1 MSLLCSFCHHVVVYM
16 HFPQTYCKEANWL
29 MGVVLKLTLH
39 SNHSVH
45 SCLVTKGI
53 FKLQIHLSTVGGCNA
68 APWFHFLIRVNSER
82 KLVVM
87 MVWTGC

>member
-1 MSLLCSFCHHVVVYM
+1 MLLCTCTSHRHTVRKQI
-16 HFPQTYCKEANWL
+16 HNWL

-53 FKLQIHLSTVGGCNA
+53 FKLCIPDIHLSTVGGCNA